1 MTFKEF
7 AHKLKAVIGGSSNTK
22 IFTKTLFET
31 MLQEDKVDLIEDV
44 SEETYK
50 SYYNGHTSISNISL
64 TILSHI
70 EPEQFVSY
78 LESFNDGVAENLCK
92 VFQEDIPD
100 IDLGN
105 FSIKIKDLFVDILN
119 EAVNKTR
126 KTPASKKDTGAES
139 LEIPEENMTDE
150 SPYSSEDTQLL
161 HDFISDYDKIMV
173 TMIGENYGA
182 SLVDMTLPIKI
193 DNLYQT
199 KWEQKA
205 NNFSDP
211 GLKSSAFALL
221 FELNELSK
229 SFSSNGNEPFF
240 ISQTRSKIR
249 NLYVKLH
256 PEQFAATFPYD
267 AFIDDWNDGEY

>member
-1 MTFKEF
+1 MTFQEF
-7 AHKLKAVIGGSSNTK
+7 AHKLKSVIGGSSNTK
-22 IFTKTLFET
+22 QFTKTLFET
-31 MLQEDKVDLIEDV
+31 MLQEEDLPIIEGI
-44 SEETYK
+44 SIETYK
-50 SYYNGHTSISNISL
+50 SYYNGHTSISNMAL

-92 VFQEDIPD
+92 AFAENIPD
-100 IDLGN
+100 IDLAN
-105 FSIKIKDLFVDILN
+105 FSVKIKELFVDILN
-119 EAVNKTR
+119 EAANKTR
-126 KTPASKKDTGAES
+126 KTPASQKDTGAES
-139 LEIPEENMTDE
+139 LEIPEENVTDE

-161 HDFISDYDKIMV
+161 HDFTFDYDDIMV

-211 GLKSSAFALL
+211 GLKSSVFALL
-221 FELNELSK
+221 YELNELSK
-229 SFSSNGNEPFF
+229 SFSSNSNEPFF
-240 ISQTRSKIR
+240 MSQTRVKMR

-256 PEQFAATFPYD
+256 PEHFAGAFPYD
-267 AFIDDWNDGEY
+267 VFIDDWNDGEY